1 MIPRADY
8 HTHTFF
14 SHGKGTPEENVC
26 AAVKKG
32 LKTIAISEH
41 GPAHLTYGVKGE
53 KLKAL
58 RREIDRLNR
67 VYGRDIQ
74 VLMGIEANLYGD
86 GRCELEF
93 LDRAMFDVCILGY
106 HKGVWPKDRIAAH
119 CCLEVF
125 KLGKPHPEETA
136 LALLHA
142 AERFHIQILS
152 HPCLYTK
159 ADMGILGKGSAELG
173 VLLELNAH
181 HMVLDPAEI
190 RQAADKGARF
200 IFGSDAHHP
209 KDVAHF
215 EEAMAAAEAAGVLD
229 RVTDELPY

>member
-93 LDRAMFDVCILGY
+93 LDRLPQLAVSAPPPPP
-106 HKGVWPKDRIAAH
+106 V
-119 CCLEVF
+119 
-125 KLGKPHPEETA
+125 EETA
-136 LALLHA
+136 PQV
-142 AERFHIQILS
+142 E
-152 HPCLYTK
+152 
-159 ADMGILGKGSAELG
+159 
-173 VLLELNAH
+173 
-181 HMVLDPAEI
+181 EI
-190 RQAADKGARF
+190 
-200 IFGSDAHHP
+200 
-209 KDVAHF
+209 
-215 EEAMAAAEAAGVLD
+215 E
-229 RVTDELPY
+229 